1 MLQTSYVYHLS
12 PTRLSFNCQVQLSYS
27 AVRGTS
33 ASLVNIIN
41 PDSNGLELSLGFNV
55 FQVDFEILST
65 FTGPGVSSLG
75 PSTSILTGLAG
86 EYSFP
91 TSHQN
96 SQFHSL
102 PSIGH
107 PKATIRAEM
116 HRVDQL
122 LLCRKWLKATT
133 LTIAYS
139 IANLSFDEVI
149 ALSDKFVNPAPVSTI
164 DQTIPK
170 AGRGGAALPLFQ

>member
-1 MLQTSYVYHLS
+1 
-12 PTRLSFNCQVQLSYS
+12 
-27 AVRGTS
+27 
-33 ASLVNIIN
+33 
-41 PDSNGLELSLGFNV
+41 
-55 FQVDFEILST
+55 
-65 FTGPGVSSLG
+65 
-75 PSTSILTGLAG
+75 
-86 EYSFP
+86 
-91 TSHQN
+91 
-96 SQFHSL
+96 
-102 PSIGH
+102 
-107 PKATIRAEM
+107 M